1 MGGTQ
6 RTAPWTRRPT
16 PAHVFARRA
25 TLAAG
30 MLCSAVAWVVAGPEG
45 LVSGLLATILVVAF
59 LWSGL
64 VPLHVTRALESRVG
78 VGLGVLLLTYALR
91 LALVLVVLRLA
102 APTEYLDGRWLGLT
116 MIGCAL
122 TWTAVHVAVV
132 VRADRAGRPGGR
144 SQSRSAE

>member
-6 RTAPWTRRPT
+6 RTAPRTRRPT

-25 TLAAG
+25 TLATG
-30 MLCSAVAWVVAGPEG
+30 LLCSAVAWVVAGPEG
-45 LVSGLLATILVVAF
+45 LVSGLLATLLVVAF
-59 LWSGL
+59 LWSGF
-64 VPLHVTRALESRVG
+64 VPLYVTRALRSRVG

-102 APTEYLDGRWLGLT
+102 APSEYLDGRWLGLT

-132 VRADRAGRPGGR
+132 LRADRAGRPPGR
-144 SQSRSAE
+144 RQGRSAE

>member
-6 RTAPWTRRPT
+6 RTAPRTRRPT

-30 MLCSAVAWVVAGPEG
+30 LLCSVVGWVAAGPEG
-45 LVSGLLATILVVAF
+45 LVSGLLATLLVVAF

-64 VPLHVTRALESRVG
+64 VPLYVTRALESRVG
-78 VGLGVLLLTYALR
+78 VGLGVLLLTYTLRIALI
-91 LALVLVVLRLA
+91 VLVLRLA
-102 APTEYLDGRWLGLT
+102 ARSESLDGRWLGVTL
-116 MIGCAL
+116 IACAL

-132 VRADRAGRPGGR
+132 VRT
-144 SQSRSAE
+144 S